1 MRLSILRILSLFL
14 LGLLP
19 MQWSYAGPQDVPRGQ
34 AFKKLQDEITS
45 LKSQIVELSDP
56 SAKYDYLE
64 QVVRGDGT
72 TITKF
77 YAFEEYSYDGTYYND
92 DSFIGRDSLVN
103 ALGAFE
109 GSYEIIRREEPHSK
123 TTSYE
128 CPNGE
133 EPTPITSS
141 MEWTW
146 RSRSGAIHF
155 TSETPNA
162 GRYRC
167 SQSTPNFKNF
177 FSVYEGRGLGAYS
190 CITKAVYYGLG
201 YGAETEGYELNWE
214 TDLGYYRMESGVFK
228 RETNGRPGTNYVEIT
243 APDGCIPEK

>member
-1 MRLSILRILSLFL
+1 MSRLLCVFPLLLSLAFSPAL
-14 LGLLP
+14 ADDDRRKNKNLKKRVERL
-19 MQWSYAGPQDVPRGQ
+19 Q
-34 AFKKLQDEITS
+34 A
-45 LKSQIVELSDP
+45 QIVDLRDP
-56 SAKYDYLE
+56 SAKYNYLE
-64 QVVRGDGT
+64 QVSQGDGT

-77 YAFEEYSYDGTYYND
+77 YAFEEYSYDGTLYNEG
-92 DSFIGRDSLVN
+92 SFVGRDSLVN

-109 GSYEIIRREEPHSK
+109 GFFEIRPLAEPHSK
-123 TTSYE
+123 PASYE

-133 EPTPITSS
+133 APEPIASS
-141 MEWTW
+141 AEWVW
-146 RSRSGAIHF
+146 RSRTGAIHF

-167 SQSTPNFKNF
+167 SQSTPDYKNF

-190 CITKAVYYGLG
+190 CITKAVYYGLS

-228 RETNGRPGTNYVEIT
+228 RETNGRPGTLYVEIT